1 MAFTYEELSKMTVA
15 RLREIAHGVD
25 HEAVKGAS
33 TMHKEKLLPALCQAL
48 GIEAHAHHQIVGLN
62 KSQLKAEIRSLKEK
76 KKEELAAGNS
86 KGFKEVLR
94 KIHRLKR
101 ELRKATR

>member
-15 RLREIAHGVD
+15 RLREIALGLD
-25 HEAVKGAS
+25 HEAGKGAS

-48 GIEAHAHHQIVGLN
+48 GIEAHVHHNIVGLN
-62 KSQLKAEIRSLKEK
+62 KSQLKAEIRSLKGK
-76 KKEELAAGNS
+76 KKEELAAGNA

-101 ELRKATR
+101 ALRKATK